1 MPGDGFAFLPSDGPF
16 SDGVVASAGFRIVR
30 ARAPV
35 GTALADGYRLVERTV
50 RDAGRPLSALCAME
64 LRIPRPLTRAGF
76 AAFNDA
82 YVAQMRA
89 WDVLVDGHVP
99 AARTNVAPEL
109 SPPSEPCLHAFC
121 YTVAGETSPRTFVV
135 SGVPERL
142 GLGGG
147 PEAWW
152 EDIVRTIEARM
163 AALGV
168 GWADVTETQLY
179 APGSDHGVFASSLSR
194 LAELSRP
201 GIRWFLSR
209 PPIDDLRMEIDVR
222 ALAGETSL

>member
-30 ARAPV
+30 ARVPV
-35 GTALADGYRLVERTV
+35 GTALTDGYRLVERTL
-50 RDAGRPLSALCAME
+50 REAGRPVAALCAME

-76 AAFNDA
+76 AEFNDA

-89 WDVLVDGHVP
+89 WDVLVDRRVP

-121 YTVAGETSPRTFVV
+121 YTVAGEASRRTFVV
-135 SGVPERL
+135 SGVPERA

-152 EDIVRTIEARM
+152 KDIVATIETRM

-168 GWADVTETQLY
+168 EWADVTETQLY
-179 APGSDHGVFASSLSR
+179 APGSDHGVFASSLPR

-222 ALAGETSL
+222 ALAGDTSL